1 MARILVVDDSRTS
14 RRLLMDMLQKA
25 GHTVVGEAVNGQDGF
40 DQYEKL
46 HPDVV
51 TMDITMPV
59 MDGIASLSMIRK
71 HDPKACVV
79 MLTAAGQKD
88 KMMEALKLGA
98 AEFVTK
104 PLSEESV
111 LSALDRVLEH
121 V

>member
-14 RRLLMDMLQKA
+14 RRLLTDILQRA

-40 DQYEKL
+40 DQYGKL
-46 HPDVV
+46 GPDLV

-59 MDGIASLSMIRK
+59 MDGIASLRLIRK
-71 HDPKACVV
+71 MDPNAKVI

-104 PLSEESV
+104 PLSEEAV